1 MTGWLRPLRTLV
13 VVTFTGVAV
22 GMPFFL
28 STSPGFSAGRTPRA
42 EDVADSLT
50 MGEELYA
57 EKCSGCHRLY
67 RPKRFKR
74 ARWERVLVDMK
85 PQAKLTQPEYEY
97 IRTFLLSRSKDAA
110 AGPGEEAR
118 SEEVSP

>member
-1 MTGWLRPLRTLV
+1 MTGWPRPLRMLA
-13 VVTFTGVAV
+13 VVTFTGLSI
-22 GMPFFL
+22 GLPFFL
-28 STSPGFSAGRTPRA
+28 STSPGFSAGRIPTG
-42 EDVADSLT
+42 DVVADSLA

-74 ARWERVLVDMK
+74 SRWERVLMDMK

-97 IRTFLLSRSKDAA
+97 IRSFLLSRSKDAA
-110 AGPGEEAR
+110 AGPEEEIR
-118 SEEVSP
+118 SEEATQ